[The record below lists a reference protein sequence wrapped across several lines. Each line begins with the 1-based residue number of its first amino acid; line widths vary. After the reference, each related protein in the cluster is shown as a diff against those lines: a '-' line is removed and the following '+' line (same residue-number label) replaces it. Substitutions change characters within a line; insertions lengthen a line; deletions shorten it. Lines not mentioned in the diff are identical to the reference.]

1 MEKINQDDFRKASNK
16 VGLLFILHMLSFG
29 LIPPILSKIGIYNQ
43 STNGFLFNMGFIL
56 IIACLLFPCDFRKM
70 FLREKKIGIL
80 EGVFYVFI
88 FLSIYFPLAIIISNL
103 FSPLYFTSIG
113 EEQLAVGIFIL
124 QGIIVPIVEEI
135 VYRGTLLENLR
146 KYGDSFAIVISALI
160 FGMMHGHRVVDIFF
174 AGIFTGVVYVKSNQL
189 SYSILMH
196 LFINLFF
203 TSLVFWIRKSF
214 LIEDINIEFLIL
226 TIISMTIAFILYII
240 AKRKDY
246 PEIKKARVFQIKE
259 IIPKLRKDKEK
270 YKVFFQEGGVIF
282 ALIVFFIIT
291 SIEIK
296 LIISKLK

>member
-1 MEKINQDDFRKASNK
+1 MS
-16 VGLLFILHMLSFG
+16 S
-29 LIPPILSKIGIYNQ
+29 ILSKAGIYNQ
-43 STNGFLFNMGFIL
+43 STDFMFNMSILL
-56 IIACLLFPCDFRKM
+56 IIACLFFPCNFKKM
-70 FLREKKIGIL
+70 FLRNKKINIL
-80 EGVFYVFI
+80 EGAFYVFL
-88 FLSIYFPLAIIISNL
+88 FLSIYFPLTIIISNL
-103 FSPLYFTSIG
+103 LSPLYSTSVVEKKFTM
-113 EEQLAVGIFIL
+113 EMFIL
-124 QGIIVPIVEEI
+124 HGITIPVVEEI
-135 VYRGTLLENLR
+135 VYKGILLEDLR

-214 LIEDINIEFLIL
+214 LIENINIEFLIL
-226 TIISMTIAFILYII
+226 TIISMTIAFALYII
-240 AKRKDY
+240 AKRKNY
-246 PEIKKARVFQIKE
+246 PEIKKARAFQIKK
-259 IIPKLRKDKEK
+259 IIPQLKKDKEK

-291 SIEIK
+291 SVEVK